1 MLEKKGE
8 RYTQRELS
16 TGKVDKRLKDRKA
29 EKRKVD
35 A

>member
-8 RYTQRELS
+8 RYTQREMS
-16 TGKVDKRLKDRKA
+16 GGKVDKGLKDRKA
-29 EKRKVD
+29 EERKVD